1 MYGEGAVIAVCVVL
15 LGDVSVWQVFV
26 KMWPISSL
34 WLVSLLVFGV
44 ICLPQGNDYFRSP
57 LGVTVIGVL
66 LSYKE
71 H

>member
-1 MYGEGAVIAVCVVL
+1 
-15 LGDVSVWQVFV
+15 
-26 KMWPISSL
+26 MWPISSL